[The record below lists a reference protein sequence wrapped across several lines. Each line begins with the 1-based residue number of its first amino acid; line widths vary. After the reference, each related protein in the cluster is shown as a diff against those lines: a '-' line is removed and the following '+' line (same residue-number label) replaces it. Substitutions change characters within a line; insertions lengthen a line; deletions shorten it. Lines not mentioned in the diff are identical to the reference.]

1 MSFFFSCVV
10 VGKSLANEKHASY
23 WLYGVV
29 LMLLLFTDQEEEEEE
44 ESFTHLAIKC
54 VSLLVIGVGLV
65 SCDSLVIISSWRIWL
80 IKWWAFVWSIAVTNR
95 SCLYAAYVVDSW
107 IWIGARIVCW
117 CFETCVFVQND
128 FLCFRRW
135 QFLLIQCVMCWIH
148 WQTQRTSLTFQSRVS
163 YLFSAGLSGKFA
175 LKDDVSHI
183 ENKIQVQTFIKLE
196 LVGFEK
202 HQSWKLQSTLFC

>member
-1 MSFFFSCVV
+1 
-10 VGKSLANEKHASY
+10 
-23 WLYGVV
+23 
-29 LMLLLFTDQEEEEEE
+29 MLLLFTDQEEEEEE

-80 IKWWAFVWSIAVTNR
+80 IYWWAFVWSTGVNNR
-95 SCLYAAYVVDSW
+95 SCLYAAYVVNSW
-107 IWIGARIVCW
+107 IWYWARIVCW
-117 CFETCVFVQND
+117 CYLFKMI

-163 YLFSAGLSGKFA
+163 YLFSAGISGKFA
-175 LKDDVSHI
+175 FKDDVSHR

-202 HQSWKLQSTLFC
+202 HQSWKLQSYIC